1 MVHTW
6 HHRRGGDATYTAT
19 LSALLE
25 RAGHEVYPLAMRHPE
40 NDPSPWEARFVP
52 WIELSAARGTAARM
66 RMLRDAMWSPAAR
79 DATRAMI
86 RETGAEIAHLQH
98 IHRHITPSVL
108 DALDELGV
116 PAVWT
121 LHDYDLICPSGHLFT
136 HGAPCE
142 RCLGHRYHQAILH
155 RCKFDEL
162 LPSVFVAVEKEL
174 HRRRHVWER
183 VARFLCPSRFLA
195 DTLVRFGV
203 PADKIV
209 HVPNFLDTEGVAA
222 SSEPGVGWLYAGR
235 LTEEKGIRIALR
247 AAAKMPQH
255 PFVVCGTGALQAEL
269 AAQYGSLPH
278 VTFLGHL
285 PRTELE
291 ARLRAARVVVV
302 PSVWNENF
310 PYAVLEA
317 QALGRAVVATRVG
330 GIPEQIED
338 GVDGLLVPPGDVDA
352 LVGAVR
358 PLLEGE
364 ASARSLGAAGAARVR
379 RDLTPA
385 SHLARIEALYATVGL
400 SRGSKSGYKGPS

>member
-6 HHRRGGDATYTAT
+6 HHRRGGDATYTST
-19 LSALLE
+19 LSTLLE
-25 RAGHEVYPLAMRHPE
+25 RGGHQVFPLAMRHPE

-52 WIELSAARGTAARM
+52 WIELSAAQGPASRL

-86 RETGAEIAHLQH
+86 RETGAELAHLQH

-121 LHDYDLICPSGHLFT
+121 LHDHELVCPAGHLFT

-155 RCKFDEL
+155 RCKYDEL
-162 LPSVFVAVEKEL
+162 LPSVFVALEKEI
-174 HRRRHVWER
+174 HRRRRVWER
-183 VARFLCPSRFLA
+183 VARFVCPSQFLA
-195 DTLVRFGV
+195 DTIVRFGV
-203 PADKIV
+203 PADKVV
-209 HVPNFLDTEGVAA
+209 HVPNFLDTTGTTA
-222 SSEPGVGWLYAGR
+222 STEPGTGWLYAGR

-247 AAAKMPQH
+247 AAAKMPEH
-255 PFVVCGTGALQAEL
+255 PFVVCGTGALQPEL
-269 AAQYGSLPH
+269 AAQYGGLPH
-278 VTFLGHL
+278 ITFLGHL
-285 PRTELE
+285 PRADLE
-291 ARLRAARVVVV
+291 ARIRGARVVVV
-302 PSVWNENF
+302 PSLWNENF

-330 GIPEQIED
+330 GIPEQIDD
-338 GVDGLLVPPGDVDA
+338 GVDGRLVAPGDVDG
-352 LVGAVR
+352 LVGVVR
-358 PLLEGE
+358 SLLEDSG
-364 ASARSLGAAGAARVR
+364 SAERLGAAGSARVR

-385 SHLARIEALYATVGL
+385 AHLARIQEIYADAALC
-400 SRGSKSGYKGPS
+400 RGSKSGYKAPS